1 MMDYQSN
8 IAKELPVVVL
18 SCKVFEHLF
27 VKRLPYGFAKNV
39 RFLDYGLHQTPRKL
53 KDALQEQVDSIQEPS
68 LIVLGY
74 GLCGNGLNG
83 LKAGIHT
90 LLAPRSDDCIGILLG
105 STERYRK
112 EFFESPPTYYLS
124 VGWLELGSNPLDEFQ
139 NYIQRYGEQKAAH
152 LMDVQY
158 RHYKRLAF
166 VAHSQ
171 QDLERYRPQALEVA
185 DYCAQW
191 GMVYEEILGS
201 EDFIKGLVEAAQD
214 LIHLNHQFI
223 LVLPGE
229 RLQQYE
235 YLDV

>member
-1 MMDYQSN
+1 MDNSIKQAN
-8 IAKELPVVVL
+8 ELPVVVL

-27 VKRLPYGFAKNV
+27 AKHLPEGLANNV

-53 KDALQEQVDSIQEPS
+53 KDALQDQIDAIHEPS

-105 STERYRK
+105 SMERYRK

-124 VGWLELGSNPLDEFQ
+124 VGWLKSGSNPLAEFR

-166 VAHSQ
+166 VAHNKE
-171 QDLERYRPQALEVA
+171 DLERCRPQALEVA
-185 DYCAQW
+185 AYCAQW
-191 GMVYEEILGS
+191 GMVYEEIIGS
-201 EDFIKGLVEAAQD
+201 EDYIRGLISAAQD
-214 LIHLNHQFI
+214 LQLVDHQFI
-223 LVLPGE
+223 LVAPGE
-229 RLQQYE
+229 QVKQHE
-235 YLDV
+235 YLHL